1 LEENWR
7 VRAQIDQTL
16 SEWRDG
22 VKEGWRPAVIFN
34 STITETG
41 EPLTFSTTA
50 WRQERDPQTKREV
63 APRRRDFYDMYDSKD
78 VRVVTAVRL
87 AASFPYVS
95 PAARPDTQSAD
106 DYHMI
111 DGGYYDNYGV
121 ANLIAWLEQGLS
133 DLQPPCKENAAAIEL
148 KQSCPTL
155 VLPRILVLEIRS
167 FPPDEE
173 ARPTKKGW
181 AFQLY
186 APVKGL
192 LSVRS
197 TAQLVRDREALT
209 MFARRWDKEAAET
222 AQAKIRFATFDLV
235 GACRQKRK
243 KEKAQKAKKQETKPQ
258 IRHFPGP

>member
-1 LEENWR
+1 MFYVNLYDRSALDHFRTNELTSLTDLVSRSSLDDVAWALVYHDLPRIFFPTRNKFYDRGYILEENWR

-50 WRQERDPQTKREV
+50 WRQERDSQTTREV

-95 PAARPDTQSAD
+95 PAARPDAQSPD

-111 DGGYYDNYGV
+111 DGGYYDNYG
-121 ANLIAWLEQGLS
+121 S
-133 DLQPPCKENAAAIEL
+133 
-148 KQSCPTL
+148 PT
-155 VLPRILVLEIRS
+155 
-167 FPPDEE
+167 
-173 ARPTKKGW
+173 
-181 AFQLY
+181 
-186 APVKGL
+186 
-192 LSVRS
+192 
-197 TAQLVRDREALT
+197 
-209 MFARRWDKEAAET
+209 
-222 AQAKIRFATFDLV
+222 
-235 GACRQKRK
+235 
-243 KEKAQKAKKQETKPQ
+243 
-258 IRHFPGP
+258 